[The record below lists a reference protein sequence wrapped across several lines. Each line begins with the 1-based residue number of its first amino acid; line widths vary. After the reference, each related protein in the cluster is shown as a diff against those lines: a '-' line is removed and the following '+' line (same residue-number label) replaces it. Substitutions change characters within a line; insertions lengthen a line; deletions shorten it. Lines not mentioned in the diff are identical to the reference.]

1 MIISIPKKYWG
12 RITFG
17 PGCVKAAPGV
27 VLTPEEK
34 EYVKELEKTLKE
46 EGR

>member
-1 MIISIPKKYWG
+1 MIVSIPKKYWD

-27 VLTPEEK
+27 VLTPEEEK
-34 EYVKELEKTLKE
+34 YIKELERTLRA